1 MKYSIKTYKFK
12 LKLTNPQKEL
22 VDEYINTA
30 RCLYN
35 LALETRLYA
44 YSSHKVY
51 WNYYDLSSQ
60 LTDLRK
66 EFDWIRKLPSNT
78 CQDVL
83 ERQEKAFKSFFKGS
97 GFPKFAKKDRYNSV
111 TFKNVKSHT
120 HNRIKIEKLGSI
132 KYFASRQMEGEIR
145 RATIIRKNGN
155 YYISITVRT
164 DSAVPVQINHDSSK
178 IGLDLGAAFFLYDS
192 NGNFVENPRIL
203 EEYSKQLRIE
213 QRSLSRKKKG
223 SNNRKKQKLKVAKL
237 HEKITNIRKDFQH
250 KLSTE
255 IANQYDI
262 IACEDLKSSK
272 MLNNKYLNKQIS
284 DASWGSFLT
293 MLEYKCLAK
302 GKIFERVDPSY
313 TSQTCNSC
321 GTVDKKSRIS
331 QAEFVCTGCGV
342 ASNADENAAK
352 NILGRAMSNLRKRK
366 ALA

>member
-1 MKYSIKTYKFK
+1 MKCSIKTYKFK
-12 LKLTNPQKEL
+12 LRLTNPQKAL

-51 WNYYDLSSQ
+51 WNYNELSSQ
-60 LTDLRK
+60 LTDLRR
-66 EFDWIRKLPSNT
+66 EFDWIKKLPSNT

-83 ERQEKAFKSFFKGS
+83 ERQEKAFKNFFKG
-97 GFPKFAKKDRYNSV
+97 GGLPKFANKDFYNSI
-111 TFKNVKSHT
+111 TFKNIKPHT
-120 HNRIKIEKLGSI
+120 YSRIKLEKLGSV
-132 KYFASRQMEGEIR
+132 KYFASRQIEGELR

-164 DSAVPVQINHDSSK
+164 DSAVPVQINHNSSK
-178 IGLDLGAAFFLYDS
+178 IGLDLGVAFFLYDS

-203 EEYSKQLRIE
+203 EKYSKQLRIE

-223 SNNRKKQKLKVAKL
+223 SNNRKKQKLIVAKL
-237 HEKITNIRKDFQH
+237 YEKITNVRKDFQH

-262 IACEDLKSSK
+262 IAWEDLKPSK

-293 MLEYKCLAK
+293 ILEYKCLAK
-302 GKIFERVDPSY
+302 GKTFIKVNPAY

-321 GTVDKKSRIS
+321 GTADKKSRIS
-331 QAEFVCTGCGV
+331 QSEFVCTGCGV
-342 ASNADENAAK
+342 VSNADHNAAK
-352 NILGRAMSNLRKRK
+352 NILGRAMSNLRERK

>member
-1 MKYSIKTYKFK
+1 MKYKTKTYKFK
-12 LKLTNPQKEL
+12 LKLTRTQKEL
-22 VDEYINTA
+22 VDEYISTS

-60 LTDLRK
+60 LTELRK

-111 TFKNVKSHT
+111 TFKNVKYHT
-120 HNRIKIEKLGSI
+120 HNRLKIEKLGSI
-132 KYFASRQMEGEIR
+132 KYFNSREMEGKIQ
-145 RATIIRKNGN
+145 RASITRKNGN
-155 YYISITVRT
+155 YFISVIVRT
-164 DSAVPVQINHDSSK
+164 DSATPLQINHDSSK
-178 IGLDLGAAFFLYDS
+178 IGLDLGVAYFLTDS
-192 NGNFVENPRIL
+192 NGKHYVNPKIL
-203 EEYSKQLRIE
+203 EKHQKQLRIE
-213 QRSLSRKKKG
+213 QRSLARKKKG
-223 SNNRKKQKLKVAKL
+223 SNNRKKQKLKVCKL
-237 HEKITNIRKDFQH
+237 YEKITNTRKDFQQ

-255 IANQYDI
+255 IVNQNEI
-262 IACEDLKSSK
+262 IIVEDLKPSK

-284 DASWGSFLT
+284 DASWSSFLT
-293 MLEYKCLAK
+293 MLEYKCKAK
-302 GKIFERVDPSY
+302 GKIFEKINPAY
-313 TSQTCNSC
+313 TSQTCNAC

-331 QAEFVCTGCGV
+331 QSEFVCTSCGNIDN
-342 ASNADENAAK
+342 SDQNAAK
-352 NILGRAMSNLRKRK
+352 NILGKGITNLRKRK